1 MKKENETRMQKMEEM
16 HKEKMQRFD
25 RLLNLY
31 ERDLPAGLQVLGISA
46 DIRIIFPFRKHVLQ
60 Q

>member
-1 MKKENETRMQKMEEM
+1 LISIQEEMKKENEKRMEKMEEM

-31 ERDLPAGLQVLGISA
+31 ERDLSNDA
-46 DIRIIFPFRKHVLQ
+46 DK
-60 Q
+60 